1 MPRPTS
7 PPTLATINREAY
19 IYSGAGVTVAWQLAN
34 PDVGRG
40 VARHS
45 RTLDHPLQ
53 RLRATMSY
61 VYAVTLGTGVDR
73 ATIARHVNHAHR
85 PVSGPG
91 YNAFDRDLQL
101 WVAATLYRGAVDV
114 YELFVGPLPAH
125 AREALYREGWAF
137 GRTLQVRDAQWP
149 ADSVGFDRWWQAQEA
164 GLTVD
169 DEVRAYFQA
178 VLRGGQA
185 PWYLKPALPL
195 QRFVTRGLMTP
206 RLRELFGLAWSTR
219 DERNWQRFRRWAPRV
234 YWAMPHWLRHW
245 PARHYLAHL
254 RRMAT

>member
-1 MPRPTS
+1 MPRPAS

-19 IYSGAGVTVAWQLAN
+19 IYFGAGVTVAWQLAN
-34 PDVGRG
+34 PGVGRG

-61 VYAVTLGTGVDR
+61 VYAVTLGTDVDR

-91 YNAFDRDLQL
+91 YNAFDQDLQL

-114 YELFVGPLPAH
+114 YELFVDPVPAH
-125 AREALYREGWAF
+125 AREGLYREGWAF
-137 GRTLQVRDAQWP
+137 GRNLQVRDAQWP

-245 PARHYLAHL
+245 PARHYLAQL